1 MTEKFKEYIE
11 HAKMIY
17 MAQPNA
23 WTSAAYRAALRLESL
38 YADSEREAEEA
49 KILMDAAK
57 HTYDFAQAEK
67 AKYTWQPI
75 ETAPYDEPVLISWVN
90 RVGNHVVGQ
99 AWRNFEEV
107 ETYSDLAEDF
117 KVTRTVSVWSFDYDG
132 KDVLHYAPTHW
143 MHLPEPPEAPA
154 TEEEN
159 NDE

>member
-23 WTSAAYRAALRLESL
+23 WTSAAYRTVLRLEKL
-38 YADSEREAEEA
+38 YADAEESLEES

-99 AWRNFEEV
+99 AWRNLEEV
-107 ETYSDLAEDF
+107 ETYSELAEDF
-117 KVTRTVSVWSFDYDG
+117 KVNRVTSVWSFDYDG

-143 MHLPEPPEAPA
+143 MALPEAPA
-154 TEEEN
+154 TEEVSK
-159 NDE
+159 